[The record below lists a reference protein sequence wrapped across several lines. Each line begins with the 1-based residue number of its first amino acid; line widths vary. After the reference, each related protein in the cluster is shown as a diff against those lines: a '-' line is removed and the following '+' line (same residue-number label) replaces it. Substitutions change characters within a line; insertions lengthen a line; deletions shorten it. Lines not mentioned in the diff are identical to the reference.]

1 MVVLDVPPMKRLA
14 VITGVAVAAG
24 TIVAL
29 LWLRPAA
36 VTPLAPDQPAAEP
49 SASGPA
55 AAKPS
60 PAAPIVQPG
69 SPGANLA
76 ASLRA
81 LATEVNNR
89 ADEFIATMSVAEIE
103 LALNHLWN
111 QEGNRDLPHLLLRR
125 WTEESPTAAAAW
137 LMKQPPGPHRR
148 DGAAAIATRWAHLDS
163 ATATDWARQLPP
175 DEMESGVLAI
185 GYELART
192 APKDALWLAA
202 ALPSNESRNGLIDH
216 AISQWAAHEPE
227 APAEW
232 ASQIPPS
239 PLRDQVFAR
248 LATSMSETDPIAAA
262 DLALEHLAP
271 GPQQNDAIVSIV
283 QRWTQRAPS
292 EAAEWVRQF
301 PEGELQATAIE
312 NVLQL
317 WAGQDAPAAGNWL
330 NDLEPSPMRDT
341 ALAAYA
347 GQLAAS
353 DARGAIDWA
362 AKIEDEA
369 RRATEL
375 ERLGAR
381 WIASDRA
388 PARSWAQNAPL
399 PDAARQRLLAI
410 PELRREE

>member
-1 MVVLDVPPMKRLA
+1 MKKPA
-14 VITGVAVAAG
+14 FIAAVAVAAG

-29 LWLRPAA
+29 LWLRPTA
-36 VTPLAPDQPAAEP
+36 VTPLAPLAPDR
-49 SASGPA
+49 PA
-55 AAKPS
+55 AAPSTAGQAASKPS
-60 PAAPIVQPG
+60 PAAPTTHSG

-81 LATEVNNR
+81 LAAEVNNR

-103 LALNHLWN
+103 LALNHVWN
-111 QEGNRDLPHLLLRR
+111 QDGNRDLPHLLLRR
-125 WTEESPTAAAAW
+125 WTEESPTDAAAW
-137 LMKQPPGPHRR
+137 LLKQPPGPNRR
-148 DGAAAIATRWAHLDS
+148 DGTATLATVWANVDSAAA
-163 ATATDWARQLPP
+163 TAWARQLPAE
-175 DEMESGVLAI
+175 EMESSVLAI
-185 GYELART
+185 GHELARSS
-192 APKDALWLAA
+192 PKDALWLAA

-216 AISQWAAHEPE
+216 AISQWAVQEPE
-227 APAEW
+227 APADW
-232 ASQIPPS
+232 AAQIPAS

-271 GPQQNDAIVSIV
+271 GPQQNDAIVGVV

-317 WAGQDAPAAGNWL
+317 WAGQDPSGAGNWL
-330 NDLEPSPMRDT
+330 NDLDPSPLRDA
-341 ALAAYA
+341 ALSAYA

-353 DARGAIDWA
+353 DARGALDWA
-362 AKIEDEA
+362 AKIEDQA
-369 RRATEL
+369 RRAGEL

-388 PARSWAQNAPL
+388 AARSWVQTAPL
-399 PDAARQRLLAI
+399 PDDARQRLLAI